1 MDNKKT
7 LYISD
12 LDGTLLNSNAAIS
25 DYTAQMLNKFISDGG
40 FFSVATARTA
50 ATAISMVR
58 CININVPVILMN
70 GVCIYDTQNNVY
82 VKIEKISDE
91 ICSQMLDVIREFSLS
106 GFLFSITDSVLD
118 TYYENINSPNA
129 AKFVE
134 ERTNKFG
141 KVFTKVD
148 NFKNC
153 IGRGIIYYSVT
164 DRYELLEPLYLKLK
178 KVKGIHIDFYRDVYD
193 ENYWY
198 LEISSDKASKYNAV
212 MYLRKEYKFDR
223 IIGFGDN
230 FNDIPMFDAC
240 DEAYAVE
247 NGKDEVKKKSDGVIF
262 SNNNDGVVKKIYS
275 LY

>member
-1 MDNKKT
+1 MYNKKT

-12 LDGTLLNSNAAIS
+12 LDGTLLNSNAAVS
-25 DYTAQMLNKFISDGG
+25 DYTAMTLNRFISEGG
-40 FFSVATARTA
+40 FFSIATARTA
-50 ATAISMVR
+50 VTAVSMVK
-58 CININVPVILMN
+58 CININVPVVLMN
-70 GVCIYDTQNNVY
+70 GVCIYDTQKNAY

-91 ICSQMLDVIREFSLS
+91 ICSQMLDVISQFSLS

-134 ERTNKFG
+134 ERTKKFG

-153 IGRGIIYYSVT
+153 IGRDIIYYSVT
-164 DRYELLEPLYLKLK
+164 DSYELLEPVYLKLK
-178 KVKGIHIDFYRDVYD
+178 EVKGIHIDFYRDVYD

-212 MYLRKEYKFDR
+212 MYLRKEYKFDH

-230 FNDIPMFDAC
+230 FNDIPMFEAC

-247 NGKDEVKKKSDGVIF
+247 NGKEEVKKKADGVIL
-262 SNNNDGVVKKIYS
+262 SNNNDGVAKKIYS